1 MADSGARPTAEQVRI
16 DYRKKLFK
24 ESEGLALQPPTVVD
38 AIPGDADGLI
48 PESKIH
54 APLKI
59 EIPEWPDRPESGNP
73 FTNKLYLD
81 WKPASSNDFLNFHDE
96 DVPGTDTLPSDRF
109 PLERTIPLNIFENY
123 EGTFQLR
130 YRVKHWN
137 TPVETDSPAAPITID
152 RTGPIRPGV
161 PDPIIVLEPLI
172 TTAIL
177 DRDGGVWCEI
187 PDFIEDKKDF
197 VTVAVAWMDKLPPA
211 DPDPA
216 DLAYL
221 GTLPPDRKILVPKT
235 IVTPLGSNI
244 HYVVYF
250 LFDKAGNRS
259 DMSFPVVEVMVALGN
274 LPAGLGI
281 PRVPLAADDLIDRVD
296 ANFPTKVEIDQY
308 INWDAYDFIRVR
320 WGTTKLAE
328 TPVGS
333 HLPFPLKITVPWLHI
348 KAEYD
353 FDGANVQETEV
364 DYEVLRGK
372 YPTDSPGKIDVKV
385 DLAIPGPGTEDPGP
399 INPNLE
405 LVKFLSSSDSDTE
418 LTEDDIGEPAKA
430 FIELY
435 DDPEV
440 GDTLTLY
447 WNGVAVTPAY
457 VVDGNETPNEEVEI
471 IITWD
476 VIKQTPVMSQLPMYY
491 TLTRTGFNNEPESR
505 RTIIDVNVEKIEL
518 EDPTFPD
525 QDPGYPLNC
534 NALIEKAGVWGIRVH
549 IPASDYL
556 KRDVEVKADWQTY
569 GKDDLELPGTHFPDD
584 LIVSEDEERDGI
596 DWFIPYE
603 TYLKPTYDT
612 GDQYGWG
619 KVKYSIN
626 IRGGDVSSDLVTV
639 MIAVFEDGGHCVI
652 PRP

>member
-1 MADSGARPTAEQVRI
+1 MADSSARPTAEQVRI

-59 EIPEWPDRPESGNP
+59 DIPEWPDRPEAGLP
-73 FTNKLYLD
+73 FFNKLYLD
-81 WKPASSNDFLNFHDE
+81 WKPASSSTFLEFHSE
-96 DVPGTDTLPSDRF
+96 DVPDVGSLPSDQF
-109 PLERTIPLNIFENY
+109 PLNREIPLSVFENY
-123 EGTFQLR
+123 EGTFLIR
-130 YRVKHWN
+130 YRVKEWN
-137 TPVETDSPAAPITID
+137 AATETPSPSKPITID
-152 RTGPIRPGV
+152 RTGPIRPDV
-161 PDPIIVLEPLI
+161 PGPIIVSEPLI
-172 TTAIL
+172 TSAIL

-216 DLAYL
+216 DLAYQ
-221 GTLPPDRKILVPKT
+221 GTLPTDRKILVPKT
-235 IVTPLGSNI
+235 KVTPLGSNI

-259 DMSFPVVEVMVALGN
+259 DMSYPVVEVMVALGN

-296 ANFPTKVEIDQY
+296 ADFPTKVEIDQY
-308 INWDAYDFIRVR
+308 INWDAYDLIRVR

-364 DYEVLRGK
+364 DYEVLRGR

-405 LVKFLSSSDSDTE
+405 LIKFLSFSDSDTE
-418 LTEDDIGEPAKA
+418 LTEDDIGESASA

-447 WNGVAVTPAY
+447 WNGMAVTPAY
-457 VVDGNETPNEEVEI
+457 VVSGNETPNEEVEI
-471 IITWD
+471 IIEWD

-491 TLTRTGFNNEPESR
+491 TLTRTGFNNKPQSR
-505 RTIIDVNVEKIEL
+505 RTMIDVNVEKIEL

-549 IPASDYL
+549 IPASEYL
-556 KRDVEVKADWQTY
+556 KQNVEVKADWQTY
-569 GKDDLELPGTHFPDD
+569 DKDDLELPGTHFPDD
-584 LIVSEDEERDGI
+584 LIVSEEEERDGI

-603 TYLKPTYDT
+603 TYLKPTYET

-626 IRGGDVSSDLVTV
+626 IRGEDVSSELVTV
-639 MIAVFEDGGHCVI
+639 MIAVFENGGHCVI